1 MSLCYNKPIIKFSE
15 YSILNKKYHN
25 NFKKKYI
32 LMHKNT
38 TSLELDGEKR
48 RDYLY
53 SIHLKHVD
61 LKLKNWC
68 NYVINF
74 LELRGNWKKS
84 DVDNNLD
91 FIILN
96 QNYKK
101 NKSKIVHNIFN
112 HNMKLCYV
120 KDEKDFILNSFKI
133 SNKKIQNI
141 LCKLRQKYINKWFLK
156 DVKNLNKYYENIMF
170 KTNNYI
176 DNIIDIN
183 KLIDNNYE
191 MHSHFMIKCYSIIR
205 ITKSYK
211 SISIY
216 KKMPVNLVLK
226 NDKNLNKTIVLDCVD
241 LVGQNI
247 CNKEIIPQIEKII
260 KTVIRINMP
269 KLEEQDYNYFFQLLT
284 FEIILDKNKKCW
296 LHKVS
301 SDIPNMELV
310 MFNSFHDERYHKC
323 TFLDSVIK
331 TCIDPIFPP
340 LFNTNT
346 KNLFKKI
353 YKKDHIIENIVKHYI
368 MPKINFSNGEDIT
381 LLRYKHRFNEIMIS
395 YLKKS
400 NICPKHYVFSIY
412 DKRLLN
418 KLEEFKEKYH
428 ILFLKPYSNKTERK
442 ISGNMTEIISWISKN
457 EKKCKQWAVN
467 EYIDNP
473 MLFYINGRRPSGK
486 IYNDTT
492 YGRKN
497 IIRICVL
504 KIFCDTEVTTY
515 MYKKKILL
523 VSPKHYNI
531 KDNESLIANYDQIND
546 LCNDNKIS
554 EDFHFNLDDI
564 QNGRFDVKK
573 NNKMNKNLNFQI
585 LNTIKLV
592 SKHFIK
598 KLSKNIKQKNIFV
611 KPSFHIFTYDF
622 LIDRNTKLWLLKI
635 NSQPSHNC
643 LKNLLKE
650 QFNLII
656 NDVVTL
662 FDSYQKENFSN
673 NNKQSELNSSS
684 NNFDKIISIKVK

>member
-1 MSLCYNKPIIKFSE
+1 MSLCNYKSVIKISE
-15 YSILNKKYHN
+15 NFILKKRN
-25 NFKKKYI
+25 NNSDNNLDNFLLHKKEI
-32 LMHKNT
+32 
-38 TSLELDGEKR
+38 SLELDGEKR

-53 SIHLKHVD
+53 SIDLKHVNIR
-61 LKLKNWC
+61 LKIWC
-68 NYVINF
+68 NCFINL
-74 LELRGNWKKS
+74 LELRGNWKRS
-84 DVDNNLD
+84 EIDNNLD

-96 QNYKK
+96 QNLKK
-101 NKSKIVHNIFN
+101 NKSKIVYNIFD
-112 HNMKLCYV
+112 HNMKLFYI
-120 KDEKDFILNSFKI
+120 KDENKLVLNLFKI
-133 SNKKIQNI
+133 SNEKIKNI

-156 DVKNLNKYYENIMF
+156 DLENLNKYYGNIIF
-170 KTNNYI
+170 KNNNYV

-183 KLIDNNYE
+183 KLINNNYE
-191 MHSHFMIKCYSIIR
+191 MDSHFMIKCYSIIR

-226 NDKNLNKTIVLDCVD
+226 NNKDLSKTIVLDCID
-241 LVGQNI
+241 LIGQNEY
-247 CNKEIIPQIEKII
+247 NKIIYPQIEKII
-260 KTVIRINMP
+260 KTVIHINMS
-269 KLEEQDYNYFFQLLT
+269 KLEEQNYNNFFQLLT
-284 FEIILDKNKKCW
+284 FKIIFDKNRKCW

-301 SDIPNMELV
+301 SGVPNMELV

-323 TFLDSVIK
+323 IFIDSVIK

-346 KNLFKKI
+346 KNLFIKI
-353 YKKDHIIENIVKHYI
+353 YEKDHIIENIVKYYI

-428 ILFLKPYSNKTERK
+428 ILFLKPYSYKTERK
-442 ISGNMTEIISWISKN
+442 ISGDVKEIISWISN
-457 EKKCKQWAVN
+457 KKCKQWVVN

-473 MLFYINGRRPSGK
+473 MLFYINGSRPSGK

-497 IIRICVL
+497 IIRIFVL
-504 KIFCDTEVTTY
+504 KIFCNTEVITY

-531 KDNESLIANYDQIND
+531 KDNESLIANYDKIND
-546 LCNDNKIS
+546 LCNNNKIS
-554 EDFHFNLDDI
+554 EDFHFNLDDL
-564 QNGRFDVKK
+564 QNGRFNIKK
-573 NNKMNKNLNFQI
+573 NNKMNTNFNFQI

-592 SKHFIK
+592 SKHFIQ

-635 NSQPSHNC
+635 NSQPSHDC
-643 LKNLLKE
+643 LKNLLKG

-656 NDVVTL
+656 NDVITL
-662 FDSYQKENFSN
+662 FDLYQKNKFIN
-673 NNKQSELNSSS
+673 NNSEFNNSF